1 MFIKADKVQAL
12 GKAIQTY
19 YLYKFTQQ
27 QIGASVMSTIS
38 VLSMRNLSLG
48 EMEFISI
55 RGGRLGIKPR
65 FVWVSVPISSPVTK
79 CLFALSL

>member
-1 MFIKADKVQAL
+1 
-12 GKAIQTY
+12 
-19 YLYKFTQQ
+19 
-27 QIGASVMSTIS
+27 MSTIS